1 MLLRSVV
8 LFAAEV
14 LFLGCLCAAQT
25 VVTVRVIDARSGK
38 PLRNRQVWI
47 QFYPQGSQRFQQIKN
62 MSGSDG
68 IAVFHLP
75 EPPPETIYISF
86 TRDDLFCDGLTEMKI
101 QELLTKGISAKGC
114 QLKLGGRASHLS
126 ARPGEAI
133 LFVRRPPW
141 WYRLLAPLERE

>member
-1 MLLRSVV
+1 MLLRKMVFLIAAV
-8 LFAAEV
+8 LS
-14 LFLGCLCAAQT
+14 LGRPCLAQT
-25 VVTVRVIDARSGK
+25 VVTVRVIDARSAK
-38 PLRNRQVWI
+38 PIKNRQVWI
-47 QFYPQGSQRFQQIKN
+47 QFYPQGSQKIQRTEN

-68 IAVFHLP
+68 RADFHLP

-86 TRDDLFCDGLTEMKI
+86 TRDDLFCGGLTEMKM

-114 QLKLGGRASHLS
+114 QLKLSGRASHLS
-126 ARPGEAI
+126 AKPGEAI